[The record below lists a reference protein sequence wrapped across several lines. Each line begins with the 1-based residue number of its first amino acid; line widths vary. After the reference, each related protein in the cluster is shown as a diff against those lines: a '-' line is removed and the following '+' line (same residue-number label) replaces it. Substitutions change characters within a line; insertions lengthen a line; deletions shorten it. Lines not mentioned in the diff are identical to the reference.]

1 MTQDLGNLAWS
12 GFSFRLEHEGQ
23 LGSARL
29 GLTASPHGRATSRHF
44 TPNRR
49 QEWAIVD
56 EELGDRPRSRIGGFE
71 KIQRT
76 IDPPRLPGTMTGLG
90 CRVWATTMMFFGE
103 SGTGLLDQPGI

>member
-56 EELGDRPRSRIGGFE
+56 EDLRDRPRPRTGGFDRF
-71 KIQRT
+71 QRT
-76 IDPPRLPGTMTGLG
+76 TRPAQSSSDDDWSGMPGVDNDDDVF
-90 CRVWATTMMFFGE
+90 R
-103 SGTGLLDQPGI
+103 